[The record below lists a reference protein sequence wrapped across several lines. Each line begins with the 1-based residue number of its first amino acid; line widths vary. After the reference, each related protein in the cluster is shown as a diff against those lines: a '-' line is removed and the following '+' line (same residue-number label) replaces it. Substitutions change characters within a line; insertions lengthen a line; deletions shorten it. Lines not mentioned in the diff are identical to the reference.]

1 MKKNNT
7 LFLCILWLL
16 TLPLLWA
23 DTPTTLNVGIYNN
36 APKLFLNE
44 NAKPSGFFVELL
56 DAIAKEAS
64 WKLNYVACD
73 WEECLSKLEKG
84 ELDIMPD
91 VAYSKE
97 REKRFDFGYEVV
109 VSSWSMV
116 YGKKGNTI
124 LSILDLD
131 KKRVAV
137 LKNSIQFSFL
147 KEQAL
152 LFDIKPRFIE
162 TEVFSDSIG
171 LLLANKVDAAI
182 INNFYDTYDIP
193 IERTNVFLNP
203 VMLKFAFSKQLDPSI
218 KQTCDSLLK
227 QFKTDQRSPF
237 YLAKS
242 TWLEKQ
248 QPHHILPKWLGV
260 TLLIV
265 GSVVILLAG
274 LVAFFRY
281 LLNLKIAELR
291 ENEKLLITQ
300 SRHAAMGEMI
310 SMIAHQWKQPLAI
323 LSMLS
328 NNIKA
333 DVELGSFNPQN
344 ALVYY
349 DKISSQIAYLSQTI
363 DDFRNFFKPQKQ
375 KHHLADF
382 NEVIEH
388 ALNLVAPSLEN
399 HHIEVSLNFGKIENV
414 WIHHNELM
422 QVVLNLLKNAKDAFE
437 QSGTSKKH
445 IRIETFLRDEW
456 IVVEIEDNAGGIKE
470 EIRSRI
476 FEPYFT
482 TKEKL
487 NGTGLG
493 LYMSKAI
500 IETHFHGSL
509 FFTCDEDKTKFT
521 IQFPRKETYDSAER
535 A

>member
-124 LSILDLD
+124 VSILDLD

-137 LKNSIQFSFL
+137 LKNSIQFVFL

-162 TEVFSDSIG
+162 TETFSDSLG
-171 LLLANKVDAAI
+171 FLQANKVDAAI
-182 INNFYDTYDIP
+182 INNFYDTKTLP

-203 VMLKFAFSKQLDPSI
+203 VMLKFAFTKTLNPSI
-218 KQTCDSLLK
+218 KQACDVTLK
-227 QFKTDQRSPF
+227 QFKALPNSPF
-237 YLAKS
+237 YLAK
-242 TWLEKQ
+242 TRWLEQ
-248 QPHHILPKWLGV
+248 QQTTEILPSWLGYALLV
-260 TLLIV
+260 TLII
-265 GSVVILLAG
+265 ILFLLG

-281 LLNLKIAELR
+281 LLKVKIAQLR
-291 ENEKLLITQ
+291 ENEKLLIAQ

-310 SMIAHQWKQPLAI
+310 SMIAHQWKQPLTI

-333 DVELGSFNPQN
+333 DVELGLFNEHN
-344 ALVYY
+344 ALAYH
-349 DKISSQIAYLSQTI
+349 DKISQQITYLSQTI

-375 KHHLADF
+375 KLYLEDF
-382 NEVIEH
+382 NDVIRN
-388 ALNLVAPSLEN
+388 ALSLVAPSLEN
-399 HHIEVSLNFGKIENV
+399 HHIDVTLNLEPIEAV
-414 WIHHNELM
+414 WIHRNELM

-437 QSGTSKKH
+437 QSSQPDKSICITTLK
-445 IRIETFLRDEW
+445 RDDC
-456 IVVEIEDNAGGIKE
+456 IVIEIEDNAGGIKK
-470 EIRSRI
+470 EIQSRI

-482 TKEKL
+482 TKESL

-500 IETHFHGSL
+500 IETHFNGSL
-509 FFTCDEDKTKFT
+509 FFTCHDGKTTFT
-521 IQFPRKETYDSAER
+521 IQFPQKDTPCPN
-535 A
+535 

>member
-1 MKKNNT
+1 M
-7 LFLCILWLL
+7 WLISA
-16 TLPLLWA
+16 PLLWA
-23 DTPTTLNVGIYNN
+23 DMPILNVGIYNN
-36 APKLFLNE
+36 APKIFLDNHD
-44 NAKPSGFFVELL
+44 KPSGFFVELL
-56 DAIAKEAS
+56 DAMAKDAS
-64 WKLNYVACD
+64 WQLNYVACE

-91 VAYSKE
+91 IAYSKE
-97 REKRFDFGYEVV
+97 REKRFNFGQEVV
-109 VSSWSMV
+109 ISSWSMV
-116 YGKKGNTI
+116 YSKKGNTI

-152 LFDIKPRFIE
+152 LFDIRPRFIE
-162 TEVFSDSIG
+162 TETLSDSIG

-182 INNFYDTYDIP
+182 VNNFYNTQNLA

-203 VMLKFAFSKQLDPSI
+203 VILKFGFSKKLDPAI
-218 KQTCDSLLK
+218 KQTCDATLK
-227 QFKTDQRSPF
+227 RYKATQNSPF
-237 YLAKS
+237 YLAK
-242 TWLEKQ
+242 TKWLEQ
-248 QPHHILPKWLGV
+248 QQLNEVVPQWLIFALFIV
-260 TLLIV
+260 AAIVLLLI
-265 GSVVILLAG
+265 GF
-274 LVAFFRY
+274 VAFFKH
-281 LLNLKIAELR
+281 LLNLKIAELK

-310 SMIAHQWKQPLAI
+310 GMIAHQWKQPLTI

-333 DVELGSFNPQN
+333 DVELGAFNPQN

-349 DKISSQIAYLSQTI
+349 DKISHQITYLSQTI
-363 DDFRNFFKPQKQ
+363 DDFRNFLKPKKQ
-375 KHHLADF
+375 KHHLENF
-382 NEVIEH
+382 NDVIKN
-388 ALNLVAPSLEN
+388 ALNLIAPSLEN
-399 HHIEVSLNFGKIENV
+399 QHIEVSLHFEKIENV

-437 QSGTSKKH
+437 QSDTLKQQIH
-445 IRIETFLRDEW
+445 IKTFLRDES
-456 IVVEIEDNAGGIKE
+456 IVIEIEDNAGGIKK
-470 EIRSRI
+470 EIQDRI

-482 TKEKL
+482 TKETL

-500 IETHFHGSL
+500 VETHFNGRL
-509 FFTCDEDKTKFT
+509 FFACHENKTKFT
-521 IQFPRKETYDSAER
+521 IQFPQKETYDTTE
-535 A
+535 